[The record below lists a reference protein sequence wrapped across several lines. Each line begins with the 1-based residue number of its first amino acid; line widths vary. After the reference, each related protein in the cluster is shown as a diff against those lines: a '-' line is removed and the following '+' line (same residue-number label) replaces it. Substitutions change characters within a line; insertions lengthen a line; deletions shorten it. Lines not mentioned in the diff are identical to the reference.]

1 MKIAILTPWSISP
14 DSVGGTERFVIDL
27 AESLKLLGNDV
38 DVYMLSGKEY
48 TKKGVNYLNINL
60 FNTEDTID
68 EYFLRKKFNNF
79 STNKSYENLAISIE
93 KLVDFKKYDLIQINS
108 QLFLKVC
115 ENKKR
120 IFTIHTNPFE
130 YKLDWG
136 EKSFKCMLNIMRNES
151 KYENTKFVT
160 PSVYYSNEYGMLTGV
175 KINYIPHA
183 IDVSRLFS
191 ERKREEIIIELDI
204 DLSKKII
211 LLPSRLEPIQKQPM
225 LFMKAFSML
234 DDSIKGKY
242 SIVCTGADKQY
253 LQYKQDIEQFCK
265 ENKID
270 IVITRFKD
278 MADAFTIADVVA
290 LPSQSESF
298 GYAALESLSLGIM
311 TIMNN
316 IPTFRE
322 VADGSLNSIFFNNSV
337 DSLYEI
343 LNIKTSEKPVRKSQ
357 PNSWQDKYSL
367 KKFGERYLDLY
378 KK

>member
-27 AESLKLLGNDV
+27 AESLKFLGNDV
-38 DVYMLSGKEY
+38 DVYMLSGKAY
-48 TKKGVNYLNINL
+48 TEKGVNYLNINL
-60 FNTEDTID
+60 FDTEDTID
-68 EYFLRKKFNNF
+68 EYFLRNEFNNF
-79 STNKSYENLAISIE
+79 STNESYENLANSIE

-115 ENKKR
+115 EDKKR

-136 EKSFKCMLNIMRNES
+136 EKSFECMLSLMKDES
-151 KYENTKFVT
+151 KYEDTKFVT
-160 PSVYYSNEYGMLTGV
+160 PSMHYSKEYSMLTGV
-175 KINYIPHA
+175 NINYIPHA
-183 IDVSRLFS
+183 IDVSRLVG
-191 ERKREEIIIELDI
+191 EKKKEDILKELNIEL
-204 DLSKKII
+204 SKNII

-234 DDSIKGKY
+234 DDSIKNKY
-242 SIVCTGADKQY
+242 TIVCTGADKQY
-253 LQYKQDIEQFCK
+253 LKYKADIEEFCSN
-265 ENKID
+265 NKID
-270 IVITRFKD
+270 IIITRFND
-278 MADAFTIADVVA
+278 MADAFAIADVVA

-316 IPTFRE
+316 IPTFKE
-322 VADGSLNSIFFNNSV
+322 VADGSLNSIFFNNDA

-343 LNIKTSEKPVRKSQ
+343 LNTMPEKNITRAHQ

-367 KKFGERYLDLY
+367 IKFGQRYLNLY
-378 KK
+378 TK

>member
-27 AESLKLLGNDV
+27 AESLKFLGNDV

-79 STNKSYENLAISIE
+79 STIKSYENLAISIE

-136 EKSFKCMLNIMRNES
+136 DKSFNCMLNIMKNES

-160 PSVYYSNEYGMLTGV
+160 PSMYYSKEYSMLTGV

-183 IDVSRLFS
+183 IDVARLAS
-191 ERKREEIIIELDI
+191 ERKREDI
-204 DLSKKII
+204 LKDLNIDSSKSII

-225 LFMKAFSML
+225 LFMKAFSKL
-234 DDSIKGKY
+234 NDFIKEKY
-242 SIVCTGADKQY
+242 TIVCTGADKQY

-316 IPTFRE
+316 IPTFKE

-337 DSLYEI
+337 DTLYEI
-343 LNIKTSEKPVRKSQ
+343 LNMKISEKPVRKSQ

-367 KKFGERYLDLY
+367 IKFGQRYLDLY

>member
-27 AESLKLLGNDV
+27 AESLKFLGNDV

-60 FNTEDTID
+60 FNTEDTIN
-68 EYFLRKKFNNF
+68 EYFLRKIFNNF
-79 STNKSYENLAISIE
+79 STNKSYNNIAISIE

-120 IFTIHTNPFE
+120 VFTIHTNPFE

-136 EKSFKCMLNIMRNES
+136 DKSFSCMLNMMKNES
-151 KYENTKFVT
+151 EYENTKFVA
-160 PSVYYSNEYGMLTGV
+160 PSIYYSKEYSMLTGV
-175 KINYIPHA
+175 KINYIPHG
-183 IDVSRLFS
+183 IDVSRLAS
-191 ERKREEIIIELDI
+191 ERKRESILKDLNI
-204 DLSKKII
+204 DLSKNII

-225 LFMKAFSML
+225 LFMKAFSKL
-234 DDSIKGKY
+234 NDFIKEKY
-242 SIVCTGADKQY
+242 TIVCTGADKQY

-316 IPTFRE
+316 IPTFKE
-322 VADGSLNSIFFNNSV
+322 VSDGSLNSIFFNNSV

-343 LNIKTSEKPVRKSQ
+343 LNIKISKKTVRKSQ
-357 PNSWQDKYSL
+357 PKSWREKYSL
-367 KKFGERYLDLY
+367 IKFGQRYLDLY